1 LAEPDVATDGFSLE
15 GRGTIGSGRPIR
27 VVGLIGAAAAVV
39 AVVLR
44 IAAPFDHGS
53 WLIAYLVLVGA
64 LAPWLLA
71 LGEERLG
78 AAADRR
84 TMPEA
89 AAWLAGLIAVPAGV
103 LADARVLVVVGG
115 IALLAALVSIARRAL
130 AVGAAAPALAAHGA
144 VIAFMA
150 ASTLVG
156 IGLAWDTP
164 WL

>member
-1 LAEPDVATDGFSLE
+1 MAEPDVAVGGFGRE
-15 GRGTIGSGRPIR
+15 GRGTIGGGRPIR
-27 VVGLIGAAAAVV
+27 VVALIGAAAAVV

-44 IAAPFDHGS
+44 IAAPFDHGT
-53 WLIAYLVLVGA
+53 WMIAYLVLVGA

-71 LGEERLG
+71 FGEERLG

-84 TMPEA
+84 TAPEA
-89 AAWLAGLIAVPAGV
+89 AAWLAGVIAVPAGV
-103 LADARVLVVVGG
+103 LADARVLVVAGG
-115 IALLAALVSIARRAL
+115 VALLAALVSIARRAL
-130 AVGAAAPALAAHGA
+130 AAGAAARALAAHGV

-150 ASTLVG
+150 ASTLIG